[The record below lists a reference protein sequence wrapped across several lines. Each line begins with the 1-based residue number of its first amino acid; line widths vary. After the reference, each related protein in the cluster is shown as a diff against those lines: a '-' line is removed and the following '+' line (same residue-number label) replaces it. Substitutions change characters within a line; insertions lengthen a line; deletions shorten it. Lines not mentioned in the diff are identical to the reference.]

1 VGLVRT
7 SAITVPTVPYGPAI
21 LGGIRDE
28 LLGPIFVVYVGF
40 GKIVKQADRSS
51 SHGEITK
58 SNLAIIPYLEPVCPA
73 EPVKSPCIDSS
84 SCLIYRSALDSP
96 DNNRRP
102 RVPVMQLIVPD
113 LFAEVSRLSVGA
125 CIVGLILGLLL
136 WTTGWW
142 QHRFWVVAFITA
154 GAGVYGLQQGK
165 LAGVQPLVAGLL
177 AAMAAGW
184 MAVELAKVLAF
195 IGGGAAGN
203 LFVQSFAPN
212 LHEPLLTFLCGG
224 LFGVVLFRLWMLVLT
239 SFFGA
244 MVAVYCMLGLAQHL
258 LKADIQGLVQNKPGL
273 LNLVVFVT
281 VLGGVLIQGKFDTWR
296 TTKEERTKTKAMKA
310 MSDAEKDALKTVK
323 GRSPIMK
330 LIWPKKA
337 S

>member
-1 VGLVRT
+1 MSDGL
-7 SAITVPTVPYGPAI
+7 
-21 LGGIRDE
+21 LE
-28 LLGPIFVVYVGF
+28 PIFVVYGGF
-40 GKIVKQADRSS
+40 GKTVNSGRFQSVYP
-51 SHGEITK
+51 
-58 SNLAIIPYLEPVCPA
+58 AISWFKLSDYSIFRVRLPSKA
-73 EPVKSPCIDSS
+73 AKAPCIDSDS
-84 SCLIYRSALDSP
+84 RLIYRSALDFP
-96 DNNRRP
+96 DCSRP
-102 RVPVMQLIVPD
+102 PGADPMQLIVPD

-125 CIVGLILGLLL
+125 CIIGLVLGLLL
-136 WTTGWW
+136 WATGWW

-177 AAMAAGW
+177 AALAAGW

-195 IGGGAAGN
+195 IGGGAAGS

-212 LHEPLLTFLCGG
+212 LHEPLLTFLSGG

-244 MVAVYCMLGLAQHL
+244 MVAVYCALGLAQHV
-258 LKADIQGLVQNKPGL
+258 LKADVQGLVQNKPGL
-273 LNLVVFVT
+273 LNLVVFGT
-281 VLGGVLIQGKFDTWR
+281 VLAGVLIQGKFDSWR
-296 TTKEERTKTKAMKA
+296 TSKDDRTKSKAMKN
-310 MSDAEKDALKTVK
+310 MSDAEKDALKSVK

-337 S
+337 G